1 MQVKQKN
8 AIVIVLAVLLVAFV
22 WYQFVY
28 ASAESAARKANQEAR
43 DQQTNLATLKSEVS
57 KASGANKTPEERKAA
72 LDELQSAI
80 PVQAQL
86 SEFLRQTDSIRN
98 ATGVAFQ
105 SITPSTPTYVGGV
118 ANINVG
124 ITVQGTYAQ
133 VMGYVDRLL
142 KLPRLVVV
150 DNVAVT
156 TTTAQ
161 SAGSGVAGATTGG
174 PVGDVFAGQ
183 GSPPFLQV
191 QLTGRLFAVAPDGY
205 MPTAP
210 VGGSAPG
217 NGASGS
223 TGTSH

>member
-8 AIVIVLAVLLVAFV
+8 AMVMGLAVLLVAFV

-28 ASAESAARKANQEAR
+28 SSAESAARKANQEAQ
-43 DQQTNLATLKSEVS
+43 DQQTNVATLKSQVS
-57 KASGANKTPEERKAA
+57 KASGATKTPEQRKAA
-72 LDELQSAI
+72 LAEVQNAI

-118 ANINVG
+118 ANINLG
-124 ITVQGTYAQ
+124 ITVQGAYAQ
-133 VMGYVDRLL
+133 VMGYVDRLMQ
-142 KLPRLVVV
+142 LPRLVII

-156 TTTAQ
+156 TTAAQ
-161 SAGSGVAGATTGG
+161 NGSGGSEGATTAG
-174 PVGDVFAGQ
+174 PVGEVFAGQ
-183 GSPPFLQV
+183 GSAPLLQV
-191 QLTGRLFAVAPDGY
+191 QLTARLFAVAPDGF

-210 VGGSAPG
+210 AG
-217 NGASGS
+217 NGTSSGASGS
-223 TGTSH
+223 SGTSH